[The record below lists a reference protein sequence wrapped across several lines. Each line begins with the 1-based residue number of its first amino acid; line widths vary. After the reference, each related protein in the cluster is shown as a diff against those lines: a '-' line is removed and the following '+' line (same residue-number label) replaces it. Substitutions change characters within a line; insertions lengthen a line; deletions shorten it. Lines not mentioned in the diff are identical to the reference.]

1 LPLWHRGREDGQHFV
16 LLRRFL
22 EEPKRITFALVF
34 APRPTPL
41 PQLVKV
47 VGSRWRIEEDFEHG
61 KHLGMDQ
68 YEVRSYRGWYRFLT
82 LLLFTLA
89 SLVSLPLSS
98 NMAQA
103 PSLRER
109 QHLLARVLF
118 VLPSGF
124 SLVAAWSAWR
134 EFHGKLAATF
144 HLRRRLKA
152 G

>member
-1 LPLWHRGREDGQHFV
+1 M

-22 EEPKRITFALVF
+22 EEPNRVTFALVF
-34 APRPTPL
+34 APKPTPAH
-41 PQLVKV
+41 PLVTV
-47 VGSRWRIEEDFEHG
+47 AGSRWHIEEDFSTG
-61 KHLGMDQ
+61 KHVGMDH
-68 YEVRSYRGWYRFLT
+68 YEVRSYRGWYLSLT
-82 LLLFTLA
+82 LILLILA
-89 SLVSLPLSS
+89 YLVSLCVPASS
-98 NMAQA
+98 DTS
-103 PSLRER
+103 PGLREQ
-109 QHLLARVLF
+109 QHLLARTLF